1 MEKFTQEGKLERM
14 NEKLEEGTGAAEQL
28 LSLCSSSEI
37 RYASA
42 TYRGSR
48 EFWMSLRN
56 GAPVMLSPQIEYGV
70 SVRVCTDR
78 GIGFASTNSLER
90 SMLKR
95 IVASA
100 ISMARAGNGDAPDLR
115 SGTVENAT
123 WVVEQKRKMDDTS
136 VEEKIRKIQE
146 IDSAARDC
154 TELRS
159 FRNVSFGEVQTLKY
173 FVDTEG
179 TKVLGRDA
187 KFDLYY
193 MIMLQSGAS
202 AEQVSR
208 TFGYTGG
215 EEGLEQLDVLAK
227 TVEYVK
233 GIEGMLLN
241 GKSFKSERLDVLCGS
256 EVTGIACH
264 ESCGHPMEAD
274 RIMGREAAQAGK
286 SFVQLNSRGQPVGSE
301 LVTIVDDPQLPN
313 SFGYYAYDDEGV
325 RARRRTLY
333 NRGRIDEFL
342 QNRESGY
349 RTGMGSN
356 GAGRASSYSLE
367 PLVRMANTFLLPGDY
382 TEEELLS
389 EVNHGLLI
397 KGFNEWNIDDRRYNQ
412 KYVGR
417 EAYMIENGEIST
429 PVRAPVLEITTP
441 GFWSS
446 VVAVGKKMEFFGG
459 SCGKGDPMQGM
470 EVDMGGPMILL
481 RNVLIK

>member
-1 MEKFTQEGKLERM
+1 M

-233 GIEGMLLN
+233 GN
-241 GKSFKSERLDVLCGS
+241 
-256 EVTGIACH
+256 
-264 ESCGHPMEAD
+264 
-274 RIMGREAAQAGK
+274 
-286 SFVQLNSRGQPVGSE
+286 
-301 LVTIVDDPQLPN
+301 
-313 SFGYYAYDDEGV
+313 
-325 RARRRTLY
+325 
-333 NRGRIDEFL
+333 
-342 QNRESGY
+342 
-349 RTGMGSN
+349 
-356 GAGRASSYSLE
+356 
-367 PLVRMANTFLLPGDY
+367 
-382 TEEELLS
+382 
-389 EVNHGLLI
+389 
-397 KGFNEWNIDDRRYNQ
+397 
-412 KYVGR
+412 
-417 EAYMIENGEIST
+417 
-429 PVRAPVLEITTP
+429 
-441 GFWSS
+441 
-446 VVAVGKKMEFFGG
+446 
-459 SCGKGDPMQGM
+459 
-470 EVDMGGPMILL
+470 
-481 RNVLIK
+481 